1 MSWSSIY
8 SASLSVVKQCI
19 ILLLDHV
26 ICNSVIGL
34 IADADT
40 PEHKKL
46 QFMKLI
52 MNSYKYF
59 KQEDSRTTKNNMN
72 VLNDKLLKGVYL
84 FAKDRQKNIALL
96 KKDVTQKY

>member
-1 MSWSSIY
+1 
-8 SASLSVVKQCI
+8 
-19 ILLLDHV
+19 
-26 ICNSVIGL
+26 
-34 IADADT
+34 
-40 PEHKKL
+40 
-46 QFMKLI
+46 MKLI